1 MTKRL
6 AALLGIVLSLVA
18 LWWAVHDI
26 DFARVLDAMGR
37 IQWGWF
43 ALAVPPW
50 LFTFWAKV
58 ARWRLLYHPDE
69 DKVSQGHLLA
79 ALLIGYLFNTI
90 LPLRTGEL
98 VRATVMR
105 LTQR

>member
-1 MTKRL
+1 MSKKL
-6 AALLGIVLSLVA
+6 IAVAGILISVIALGWA
-18 LWWAVHDI
+18 LRDI
-26 DFARVLDAMGR
+26 DFGAVGQAMTR

-50 LFTFWAKV
+50 AFTFWAKV

-69 DKVSQGHLLA
+69 DRVRQGHLLA

-98 VRATVMR
+98 V
-105 LTQR
+105 